1 MACAPGF
8 ARVKLSDSRARSL
21 CRYLVDPFIHQW
33 RGYDDPA
40 NLQDN
45 DHQLIFEDTDGSS
58 SNGEAFAVRTLSRS

>member
-1 MACAPGF
+1 M
-8 ARVKLSDSRARSL
+8 DNRAWKFCP

-45 DHQLIFEDTDGSS
+45 EHQMVFEDRVTIIIMDAMTSFP
-58 SNGEAFAVRTLSRS
+58 ET